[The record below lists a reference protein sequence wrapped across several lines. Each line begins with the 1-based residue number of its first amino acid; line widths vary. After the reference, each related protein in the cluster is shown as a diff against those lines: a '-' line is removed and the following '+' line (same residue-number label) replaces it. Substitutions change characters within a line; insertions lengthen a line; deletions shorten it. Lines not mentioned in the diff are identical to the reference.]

1 MAEQLNLPRNNRQKR
16 DAELLDSKP
25 LDSKPL
31 DSKALDSKPLDSK
44 PLDSK
49 ALDSKLLG
57 ADKSCLEYSASE
69 AKDLDIKGSGIKGA
83 DIVGDTAAYVACAL
97 YKFVALSDFQAL
109 RGPLL
114 QQMRDHQVFGTLLLA
129 QEGINGTIAGTQA
142 AIDRVLA
149 WLAAQPG
156 LDGIEV
162 KQSFHHEIPF
172 YRAKVKLK
180 REIVTM
186 GVEGIDPQQSAGTYI
201 EPEQW
206 NALISDPDVLVV
218 DTRNDYE
225 VKIGSFAN
233 AVDPQTTNFR
243 DFPAWVD
250 KNLHPGEHK
259 KVAMFCTGGIRC
271 EKSTAYLKERGFG
284 DVYHLRGGIL
294 NYLKKVPQQ
303 QSLWQGECFVFDN
316 RVAVDHALQRGSYD
330 QCHACRMPIT
340 EEDKTR
346 TEYLEGRACHHCVD
360 HRDSQQQ
367 QRANERQKQVS
378 LAKLRGEEHIGDAAA
393 YHTER
398 RRLAKKAQKNLQKIA
413 SKAAQKDQ

>member
-16 DAELLDSKP
+16 DAE
-25 LDSKPL
+25 
-31 DSKALDSKPLDSK
+31 ALDAEALDAE
-44 PLDSK
+44 
-49 ALDSKLLG
+49 ALDSKLLE

-69 AKDLDIKGSGIKGA
+69 AKGLDIRGLDIRGLDIKGS
-83 DIVGDTAAYVACAL
+83 DMMGDTAAYVACAL

-149 WLAAQPG
+149 WLAEQPG

-162 KQSFHHEIPF
+162 KRSFHHEIPF

-303 QSLWQGECFVFDN
+303 QSLWHGECFVFDN

-340 EEDKTR
+340 EEDKAR
-346 TEYLEGRACHHCVD
+346 TEYLEGRACHHCID

-367 QRANERQKQVS
+367 QRADERQKQVS

-393 YHTER
+393 NHTER